1 MSSAFGTR
9 FGLRDIPVSAQIVSS
24 LLLAQ
29 AQRWGDKV
37 AARIGERTLTFAE
50 LPELAARRA
59 AALSADGIG
68 RGDRVAALCSNR
80 AELLELILGCG
91 WLGAIAVPLNT
102 AARGPQLAHM
112 LANAEP
118 RGILV
123 ESEFVPNLERLDPEV
138 LGDAHVWELSDG
150 EPVGQG
156 ARGWPTIGAA
166 AADPGDVGPGDT
178 LVILYTSGTTGP
190 AKGVCCPHA
199 QLYRFGLNVV
209 ELLEIDER
217 DVLYTC
223 LPLFHTNALN
233 CFFQALVSG
242 ATYCLD
248 TRFSA
253 SRFFRRAIDAG
264 ATVTYLLGA
273 MVPIL
278 LKQPVRP
285 EEREHRIRVG
295 NGNAPPPEIDR
306 EMRERFGFGIA
317 ECYASTEAG
326 CALSAALPEQRL
338 GAMGRPMP
346 GYEARV
352 VDEHDEELPD
362 GVSGELVL
370 RASHPFSMSTGY
382 YRMPEKTVEAW
393 RNLWFHTG
401 DRVVRDGDGYL
412 RFVDRMTDSLRRRG
426 ENISSFEVE
435 QVLAGHPGV
444 AAAAVYGVPSELGED
459 EVMAAIVARAG
470 VELRPE
476 ELIEFCVPQLA
487 YFAIPRYVEL
497 LDELPLTENG
507 KVKKF
512 VLRERGVG
520 RETWDRERAAIVL
533 EKPSR

>member
-1 MSSAFGTR
+1 VQTNA
-9 FGLRDIPVSAQIVSS
+9 PVPRQVLTST
-24 LLLAQ
+24 Q
-29 AQRWGDKV
+29 A
-37 AARIGERTLTFAE
+37 ET
-50 LPELAARRA
+50 
-59 AALSADGIG
+59 
-68 RGDRVAALCSNR
+68 NR
-80 AELLELILGCG
+80 P
-91 WLGAIAVPLNT
+91 AVT
-102 AARGPQLAHM
+102 WA
-112 LANAEP
+112 
-118 RGILV
+118 
-123 ESEFVPNLERLDPEV
+123 
-138 LGDAHVWELSDG
+138 
-150 EPVGQG
+150 
-156 ARGWPTIGAA
+156 TGAA
-166 AADPGDVGPGDT
+166 PADVGPGDT

-248 TRFSA
+248 SRFSA

-295 NGNAPPPEIDR
+295 NGNAPPAEIDR

-326 CALSAALPEQRL
+326 CALGASLQEQRL

-352 VDEHDEELPD
+352 VDDHDGDLPD
-362 GVSGELVL
+362 GTSGELVL
-370 RASHPFSMSTGY
+370 RASHPFSMATGY

-401 DRVVRDGDGYL
+401 DRVVRDPDGYL
-412 RFVDRMTDSLRRRG
+412 SFVDRMTDSLRRRG

-435 QVLAGHPGV
+435 QVLLGHAGV
-444 AAAAVYGVPSELGED
+444 SAAAVYGVPSELGED
-459 EVMAAIVARAG
+459 EVMATVVPREGA
-470 VELRPE
+470 ELTPE
-476 ELIEFCVPQLA
+476 ELIQFCVPQLA
-487 YFAIPRYVEL
+487 YFAIPRYLEIVE
-497 LDELPLTENG
+497 ELPLTENG

-520 RETWDRERAAIVL
+520 PETWDREQAGVML
-533 EKPSR
+533 DKPSR

>member
-1 MSSAFGTR
+1 MSSEFGTR
-9 FGLRDIPVSAQIVSS
+9 HGLRDIPVAAQTVPG
-24 LLLAQ
+24 LLQAQ
-29 AQRWGDKV
+29 AERWGDKV
-37 AARIGERTLTFAE
+37 AARVGDRELTFAD
-50 LPELAARRA
+50 LPDFAARRA
-59 AALSADGIG
+59 GALSAAGIG
-68 RGDRVAALCSNR
+68 SGDRVAALCSNR
-80 AELLELILGCG
+80 LELLELILACG

-118 RGILV
+118 KAILV
-123 ESEFVPNLERLDPEV
+123 ESEFLEALQRLDREQ
-138 LGDAHVWELSDG
+138 LGGATLWELADG
-150 EPVGQG
+150 QPLAEGTEP
-156 ARGWPTIGAA
+156 WPAA
-166 AADPGDVGPGDT
+166 APTQAPPGDVGPGDT

-190 AKGVCCPHA
+190 AKGVCCPHG

-209 ELLEIDER
+209 ELLEIDEH

-233 CFFQALVSG
+233 CFFQTLVSG
-242 ATYCLD
+242 ATYRLD

-326 CALSAALPEQRL
+326 CALGAPLAEQRL

-352 VDEHDEELPD
+352 VDEHDADLPD
-362 GVSGELVL
+362 GTSGELVL
-370 RASHPFSMSTGY
+370 RASHPFSMATGY
-382 YRMPEKTVEAW
+382 YRMPEKTVAAW

-401 DRVVRDGDGYL
+401 DRVVRDADGYL

-435 QVLAGHPGV
+435 QVLLGHPGV
-444 AAAAVYGVPSELGED
+444 SAAAVYGVPSELGED
-459 EVMAAIVARAG
+459 EVMAAVVAREG
-470 VELRPE
+470 VQLEHE
-476 ELIEFCVPQLA
+476 ELIQFCVPQLA
-487 YFAIPRYVEL
+487 YFAIPRY
-497 LDELPLTENG
+497 LDVLGELPLTENG

-520 RETWDRERAAIVL
+520 PETWDREQAGVLL